1 MSTMYMNLKPN
12 KHKRI
17 SFNTTTMSSL
27 GFKCPPKILGSP
39 INLAPPKFNF
49 LLRFPPQL
57 FWSGIFRLPPKIRG
71 WGGGGVAPWACQFF
85 WKFASKLHLYRDLH
99 VDGLYFCVIYFYPS
113 FVKGG
118 GRGSLLCKF
127 SFIHIFNPKSCGGV
141 NSLVGMI

>member
-1 MSTMYMNLKPN
+1 MNLKPN

-39 INLAPPKFNF
+39 LNLAPPKFNF
-49 LLRFPPQL
+49 LLRSPPSQL
-57 FWSGIFRLPPKIRG
+57 FWSEICRLPPKIRG
-71 WGGGGVAPWACQFF
+71 WGGEGRGVLLHGSASFF
-85 WKFASKLHLYRDLH
+85 GSLQVNFICKGICMLTVFIFVSSIFIL
-99 VDGLYFCVIYFYPS
+99 S

-127 SFIHIFNPKSCGGV
+127 SFIHICNPKSCGGV